1 MVPLQAVAILFVA
14 LGALGVVLARDLVR
28 QALLLAIYGFGLVAL
43 FLVFQA
49 PDVALSELV
58 VSGLAYP
65 LVLVGAIAR
74 VRARQKRKSDS

>member
-1 MVPLQAVAILFVA
+1 
-14 LGALGVVLARDLVR
+14 VR
-28 QALLLAIYGFGLVAL
+28 QAMLLSIYGFGLVAL
-43 FLVFQA
+43 FLIFQA

-74 VRARQKRKSDS
+74 VRARQKRKTGS